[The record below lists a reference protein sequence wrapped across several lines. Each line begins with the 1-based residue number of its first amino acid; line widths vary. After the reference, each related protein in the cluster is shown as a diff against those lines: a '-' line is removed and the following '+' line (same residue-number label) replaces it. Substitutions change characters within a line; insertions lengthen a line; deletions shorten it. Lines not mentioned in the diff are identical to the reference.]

1 MYGTR
6 EEAPADYL
14 YAGFQTEIHFKPRVS
29 PQARLCP
36 GRLPTSRAT
45 REAPHKQNYDQGA
58 HPQPELRP
66 GSWLLLA
73 GWLAELASWLAGWL
87 WVWLAGLLRP
97 RKAER
102 GPERR
107 REAQR
112 SGAWIEQACH
122 ALGCDA
128 GGSPPADL
136 RPERLA
142 TEFLCNPRGS
152 PHVLC
157 TTMYVCMYVEF
168 QQEIHFKT
176 SVSQQAE
183 LCLYV
188 CTTRQ
193 VSHKENS
200 DQGGSPQPK
209 LRPGSL
215 PTSRITTRELAGW
228 LVG

>member
-1 MYGTR
+1 M
-6 EEAPADYL
+6 P
-14 YAGFQTEIHFKPRVS
+14 
-29 PQARLCP
+29 
-36 GRLPTSRAT
+36 
-45 REAPHKQNYDQGA
+45 
-58 HPQPELRP
+58 
-66 GSWLLLA
+66 
-73 GWLAELASWLAGWL
+73 
-87 WVWLAGLLRP
+87 
-97 RKAER
+97 
-102 GPERR
+102 

-200 DQGGSPQPK
+200 DQGASPQPK
-209 LRPGSL
+209 LRPRSR
-215 PTSRITTRELAGW
+215 PTSRITTRQGAGWLAGW
-228 LVG
+228 LAELRPGNLSCTGWLAGWLGGWQAGCLRPKEPQGGPEKPTEAERG